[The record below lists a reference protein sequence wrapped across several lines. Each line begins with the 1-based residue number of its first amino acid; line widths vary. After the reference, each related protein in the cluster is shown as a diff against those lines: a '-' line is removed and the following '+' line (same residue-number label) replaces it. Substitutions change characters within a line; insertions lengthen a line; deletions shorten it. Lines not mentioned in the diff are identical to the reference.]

1 MARGQEIVEKE
12 HSASLYRV
20 VRLAHRYRAKAVA
33 TDNFFEL
40 GRSFSALKK
49 LLRKLPPE
57 TKLVQV
63 TGAPGE
69 ARTLEEVAQENG
81 LPLGSKPS
89 PLDAAAVCA
98 ILAAKGIGYELSAFE
113 DKTEIIV
120 SRAVSLSHGGWSQ
133 SRYRRNIHALIS
145 RATKRIE
152 KALSAAGLSYELM
165 CEKSDF
171 GLERSRFVVDAPR
184 SALPGVVKPYKGSL
198 IRIQVKPLIRA
209 KPEYAA
215 NADAARVS
223 KKLIFVGIDPGTTC
237 GVAILSMRGEPLY
250 VGSRRGISRAE
261 LTELLLSFGEPLVV
275 ASDVSPPPDYVEKL
289 AKSFGAVVYSPT
301 RLLEATEKQEI
312 ASEYALKYCVE
323 VSDSHQ
329 RDALAAV
336 VKAFK
341 SYEPKLKQVEARL
354 REMGAEALT
363 ERVFAE
369 VIRGKPLH
377 RAVEDVAESVGKK
390 PTPPPAPPSKAPVDK
405 QTIHRLVEKIKEY
418 KREIEELKEENR
430 RLREELR
437 SRDRWIARLKNAL
450 EARQAEEL
458 ARIRGEREFEMLRS
472 KVNRLSRRLEQ
483 LESMLDEYK
492 ERIEI
497 MRKYRQL
504 ESVGRVIAL
513 KPIQSFTK
521 EGLEEAFQLVGV
533 KQGDVVLLEDA
544 SGGGAS
550 AAKLLVSKRIR
561 AVVASTRMSHHAEEV
576 FRKHRIPI
584 LQASELSIEWVEDI
598 PFVSAEDLEK
608 AIARRREVNEVGD
621 ELEKV
626 LREYRSERM
635 NALTQG

>member
-12 HSASLYRV
+12 HSVSLYRV

-49 LLRKLPPE
+49 LLKKLPPE

-69 ARTLEEVAQENG
+69 AKTLEEVARENSV
-81 LPLGSKPS
+81 PLGSRPS
-89 PLDAAAVCA
+89 PLDAAAACA
-98 ILAAKGIGYELSAFE
+98 ILAAKGVGYELSAFE
-113 DKTEIIV
+113 DKTEIVV

-165 CEKSDF
+165 CERSDF

-184 SALPGVVKPYKGSL
+184 SALSGVVKPYKGSL
-198 IRIQVKPLIRA
+198 IRVQVKPLVRA
-209 KPEYAA
+209 KPEYATNK
-215 NADAARVS
+215 NAGVN
-223 KKLIFVGIDPGTTC
+223 KKPIFVGVDPGTTC
-237 GVAILSMRGEPLY
+237 GVAVLSIRGEPLY

-289 AKSFGAVVYSPT
+289 AKSFGAVVYSPP

-312 ASEYALKYCVE
+312 ASEYALKYRME
-323 VSDSHQ
+323 VGDSHQ

-336 VKAFK
+336 VKAYK
-341 SYEPKLKQVEARL
+341 SYEPKLKQIEAKL
-354 REMGAEALT
+354 REVGAEALA

-369 VIRGKPLH
+369 VVRGKPLH
-377 RAVEDVAESVGKK
+377 RALEDVTESVERK
-390 PTPPPAPPSKAPVDK
+390 PAPPPAPPTKAPVDK
-405 QTIHRLVEKIKEY
+405 EAIRKLVEKIKEY
-418 KREIEELKEENR
+418 KREIEQLREENR
-430 RLREELR
+430 RLKEEVR
-437 SRDRWIARLKNAL
+437 SRERQIARLRSAL

-472 KVNRLSRRLEQ
+472 EVDRLRRRLEQ
-483 LESMLDEYK
+483 LESTLEEYK

-504 ESVGRVIAL
+504 ESVGRVVAL

-521 EGLEEAFQLVGV
+521 EGLDEAFQLVGV
-533 KQGDVVLLEDA
+533 KPGDVVLLEDA

-550 AAKLLVSKRIR
+550 AAKLLASKRIR
-561 AVVASTRMSHHAEEV
+561 AVVASTRMSHQAEEV
-576 FRKHRIPI
+576 FREHRIPV
-584 LQASELSIEWVEDI
+584 LQASELSIEWVEDV
-598 PFVSAEDLEK
+598 PFVSAEELEE
-608 AIARRREVNEVGD
+608 AIAKRREVEEVED
-621 ELEKV
+621 KLEKV

-635 NALTQG
+635 GALARNG